1 MYYNKYKIKDVN
13 LYIDDLIPNDKLL
26 IYDPKG
32 MRIVEVV
39 DPETNRVVKSY
50 LEIEKNQLE

>member
-1 MYYNKYKIKDVN
+1 LYYNKYKIKDVN